1 MIEVPEANVI
11 TMPLGIPGFAE
22 AREFV
27 LIDHKPGSMFRWLQ
41 SLDDAALA
49 FVVIDPLMADPEFP
63 VANVRSH
70 LGFLDLDEDEEVVV
84 VAICTIPPRPKT
96 PTVNLLAP
104 IGIGVNS
111 RRAAQ
116 VVLHETT
123 YDARAPFLGS
133 RAA

>member
-1 MIEVPEANVI
+1 MIEVPEANII
-11 TMPLGIPGFAE
+11 TMPLGIPGFAD

-27 LIDHKPGSMFRWLQ
+27 LIDHKPGSVFRWLQ
-41 SLDDAALA
+41 CLDDAALA
-49 FVVIDPLMADPEFP
+49 FVVIDPQQADAEFP
-63 VANVRSH
+63 VQKVRNH
-70 LGFLDLDEDEEVVV
+70 LGFLELEDDEEVVV
-84 VAICTIPPRPKT
+84 VAICTVPPRPKT

-116 VVLHETT
+116 VVLHETN
-123 YDARAPFLGS
+123 YDARIPFLGS

>member
-11 TMPLGIPGFAE
+11 NMPLGIPGFAD

-41 SLDDAALA
+41 SLQDSALA
-49 FVVIDPLMADPEFP
+49 FVVIDPVVADADYP
-63 VANVRSH
+63 ADSVRRH
-70 LGFLDLDEDEEVVV
+70 LGFLDLEEDEEVVV
-84 VAICTIPPRPKT
+84 IAICTVPPRPAT

-104 IGIGVNS
+104 IGIGVSS
-111 RRAAQ
+111 RRGAQ
-116 VVLHETT
+116 VVLHETK
-123 YDARAPFLGS
+123 YEARVPFLGS